1 MRVKLIMVQS
11 MNGKIRITDDS
22 QRSWSSTEDKEH
34 FNNITRDIGIVL
46 MGRKTFEEI
55 GSPLK
60 KRINIVLTGNP
71 EKYKELELK
80 YDKYLYFTDNTPEI
94 LLDKLEKK
102 GYTEVALIGGS
113 TINSL
118 FLEKNL
124 IDEIFLTIE
133 PVIIEGDLSIFK
145 YVNDKYNFK
154 LNDFKKLNEDT
165 ILLHYLKTDD
175 KEYPHTK

>member
-11 MNGKIRITDDS
+11 INGKIRIKNSS
-22 QRSWSSTEDKEH
+22 QRSWSSAEDREHFYNITED
-34 FNNITRDIGIVL
+34 IGVVV

-71 EKYKELELK
+71 EKYKEVELK
-80 YDKYLYFTDNTPEI
+80 YGKYLYFTDNPPEI
-94 LLDKLEKK
+94 LLDELEKK
-102 GYTEVALIGGS
+102 GYTEIALIGGS

-124 IDEIFLTIE
+124 IDEIFLSIE
-133 PVIIEGDLSIFK
+133 PVIIEGDLSIFN
-145 YVNDKYNFK
+145 YVNDKHTFK
-154 LNDFKKLNEDT
+154 LNDVKRLNKDT
-165 ILLHYLKTDD
+165 ILLHYLKRDY
-175 KEYPHTK
+175 EE

>member
-11 MNGKIRITDDS
+11 INGKIRMGNNS
-22 QRSWSSTEDKEH
+22 QGSWSSQEDREN
-34 FNNITRDIGIVL
+34 FYNITKDIGIVI

-55 GSPLK
+55 GAPLK

-71 EKYKELELK
+71 EKYKEIELK
-80 YDKYLYFTDNTPEI
+80 YDKYLYFTDNPPEI
-94 LLDKLEKK
+94 LLTELEKK
-102 GYTEVALIGGS
+102 GYNEVALIGGS

-124 IDEIFLTIE
+124 INEIFLTIE

-145 YVNDKYNFK
+145 YVNDKHNFK
-154 LNDFKKLNEDT
+154 LKDFRKLNEDT
-165 ILLHYLKTDD
+165 ILLHYSK
-175 KEYPHTK
+175 K